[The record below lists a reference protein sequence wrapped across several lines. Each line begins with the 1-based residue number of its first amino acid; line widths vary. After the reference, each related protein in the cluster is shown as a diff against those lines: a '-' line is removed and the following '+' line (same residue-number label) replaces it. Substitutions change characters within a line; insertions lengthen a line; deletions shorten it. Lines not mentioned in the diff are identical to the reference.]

1 MGEINWKRA
10 AAITVTLLGIVLL
23 IYFIGEFAV
32 GLLLPFLL
40 AFLLALLTRPAV
52 LWLSARTRCPRRVL
66 SVAVTLAALL
76 LLFGLCYLI
85 VSRLLLEIR
94 ELLAFLAEDIG
105 NEEGKIARVLS
116 FFKGILTRV
125 PFFEKL
131 GQAELLQYFVGDV
144 NEFAGEQLRTL
155 FARLSERVTAF
166 LASLLSG
173 APSLLIFLLVTLI
186 SCFYFSAEYDTVC
199 RALSRLIPARYASRL
214 PAWKKRAGR
223 AARRY
228 LRAYFL
234 LFLLTFSELLV
245 GFLILG
251 TEYAFLLAF
260 MTALLDVLPVLG
272 VGTVLLPY
280 AILSFVTGNRFL
292 GLGLLVLYGVITLVR
307 QIVEPH
313 LVGKSLGLHPILML
327 VAFYVGWRLFGI
339 VGVFLG
345 PAVALILKYF
355 FKNEGEEE
363 QTKRG

>member
-1 MGEINWKRA
+1 MAEIDWKRA
-10 AAITVTLLGIVLL
+10 AAVTVTLTGVLLL
-23 IYFIGEFAV
+23 IYCIGKFAV
-32 GLLLPFLL
+32 GLILPFLL

-52 LWLSARTRCPRRVL
+52 LWLSARTRCPRRIL
-66 SVAVTLAALL
+66 AVAVTLIALL

-85 VSRLLLEIR
+85 VSKMLLELK

-105 NEEGKIARVLS
+105 NEGGKIARVLD
-116 FFKGILTRV
+116 FFKGIFTRV

-131 GQAELLQYFVGDV
+131 SQAELLQYFVGDV
-144 NEFAGEQLRTL
+144 NEFASEQLRAL
-155 FARLSERVTAF
+155 FSRLSERVTAL

-186 SCFYFSAEYDTVC
+186 SCFYFAAEYDTVC
-199 RALSRLIPARYASRL
+199 RALSRLIPARYSARL
-214 PAWKKRAGR
+214 PEWKMRTGR
-223 AARRY
+223 AVRRY

-234 LFLLTFSELLV
+234 LFLLTLAELLV

-280 AILSFVTGNRFL
+280 AIFSFVIGNRYL
-292 GLGLLVLYGVITLVR
+292 GLGLLILYGVITLVR

-355 FKNEGEEE
+355 FKSESKEEE
-363 QTKRG
+363 ISV